1 MRAMGAFG
9 GGLCATGEVCGAVI
23 GALAA
28 IGVAYSRSSPEEEED
43 FNKWVLGHKFQKRFR
58 KEIGNGSIL
67 CRDIAGVD
75 WRDQDQR
82 ENFHKGEKF
91 LACRD
96 VTANA
101 ARILGELF
109 EENGL

>member
-1 MRAMGAFG
+1 MGAFG
-9 GGLCATGEVCGAVI
+9 GGLCATGEVCGAVV

-28 IGVAYSRSSPEEEED
+28 IGVAYSRSSAEEAED
-43 FNKWVLGHKFQKRFR
+43 FQKWVLGHRFQKRFR
-58 KEIGNGSIL
+58 NEIGKGSIL

-75 WRDQDQR
+75 WRDQEQRDQ
-82 ENFHKGEKF
+82 FHNSEKF

>member
-9 GGLCATGEVCGAVI
+9 GGLCATGGVCGALV
-23 GALAA
+23 GALAV
-28 IGVAYSRSSPEEEED
+28 IGLACSRSSAEETEN
-43 FNKWVLGHKFQKRFR
+43 FQKWVLGYKFQKRFR

-82 ENFHKGEKF
+82 ENFRKGKKF
-91 LACRD
+91 IACRD
-96 VTANA
+96 LTANA
-101 ARILGELF
+101 ARILGELL